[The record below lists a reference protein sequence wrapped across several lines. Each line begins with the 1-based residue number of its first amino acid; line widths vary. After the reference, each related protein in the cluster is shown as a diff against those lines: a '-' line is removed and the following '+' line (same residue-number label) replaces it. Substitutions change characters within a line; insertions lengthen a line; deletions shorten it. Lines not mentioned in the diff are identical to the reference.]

1 MKKTNNKFNSIVS
14 FFDKY
19 IINPFGKFLIIVK
32 DKIKTIS
39 EKLDVIWSKKSS
51 VIVISLICALLLFFV
66 IDKRI
71 VILSESNAEVLYG
84 QKVKALYNEEEYI
97 VEGLPKKVDI
107 TLIGKRWDIYLAKQ
121 YPAKEVTVDLK
132 NLKPGIHKVK
142 LKYEQVLKGVN
153 YRIDPSEVTVTIRNK
168 VSDKRA
174 LSAEIINKDK
184 FNSQL
189 VISEVKLSADS
200 VIIKGSNTTLEKVA
214 TVKALIDARKLSSS
228 KEGIINYN
236 DVKLVAYDADGK
248 EIDVEIVLPK
258 ITATVKLEVLSKT
271 VPIRILTK
279 GNLSTKAIKSIIQ
292 SDSEVKVYGSSEALS
307 QLNYL
312 PVEIDVTG
320 LDSNKKYTVNLQ
332 KPKGI
337 TDISIKTITVDISV
351 DDLATKTVD
360 GITINYRNLADDLV
374 VQGVNDESRTI
385 SVEVRG
391 TKENLDKIDK
401 ATIQAYVDLSGKGV
415 GVHELDVSV
424 EGDDQKLSYV
434 SKIKKIKVN
443 IYKKDS

>member
-1 MKKTNNKFNSIVS
+1 MKKTNNSFSSIFN

-19 IINPFGKFLIIVK
+19 IINPLSKFFVIIGE
-32 DKIKTIS
+32 KIKSIL
-39 EKLDVIWSKKSS
+39 EALDVLWSKKSS
-51 VIVISLICALLLFFV
+51 VIILSLICALLLFFV
-66 IDKRI
+66 VDKKI
-71 VILSESNAEVLYG
+71 VVLSESNAEVLYG

-97 VEGLPKKVDI
+97 VEGLPEKVDI

-121 YPAKEVTVDLK
+121 YPSKEVTVDLK
-132 NLKPGIHKVK
+132 YLKPGTHKVK
-142 LKYEQVLKGVN
+142 LKYEQVLRGVN
-153 YRIDPSEVTVTIRNK
+153 YRIDPSEVTVTILNK

-174 LSAEIINKDK
+174 VTSEIINKDK

-189 VISEVKLSADS
+189 FISEVKLSKDS
-200 VIIKGSNTTLEKVA
+200 VIIKGSNATLEKVSI
-214 TVKALIDARKLSSS
+214 VKALIDARKLSSS
-228 KEGIINYN
+228 KEGVINYN
-236 DVKLVAYDADGK
+236 DVKLVAYDSDGK
-248 EIDVEIVLPK
+248 AINVEIVSSK
-258 ITATVKLEVLSKT
+258 ITATVKLEALSKT
-271 VPIRILTK
+271 VPIRILTT
-279 GNLSTKAIKSIIQ
+279 GNLSTKAIKSIVQ

-337 TDISIKTITVDISV
+337 TDISIKTITVDITV
-351 DDLATKTVD
+351 DELATKTID
-360 GITINYRNLADDLV
+360 DITINYKNLSDDLV
-374 VQGVNDESRTI
+374 VQGANNESRTV

-391 TKENLDKIDK
+391 TKENIEKIDK
-401 ATIQAYVDLSGKGV
+401 ATIQAYVDLSGKTV
-415 GVHELDVSV
+415 GVHELDVFV
-424 EGDDQKLSYV
+424 TGDDPKLTYA

>member
-248 EIDVEIVLPK
+248 EIDVEIVSPK

>member
-1 MKKTNNKFNSIVS
+1 M
-14 FFDKY
+14 
-19 IINPFGKFLIIVK
+19 
-32 DKIKTIS
+32 
-39 EKLDVIWSKKSS
+39 
-51 VIVISLICALLLFFV
+51 
-66 IDKRI
+66 
-71 VILSESNAEVLYG
+71 
-84 QKVKALYNEEEYI
+84 
-97 VEGLPKKVDI
+97 
-107 TLIGKRWDIYLAKQ
+107 
-121 YPAKEVTVDLK
+121 
-132 NLKPGIHKVK
+132 
-142 LKYEQVLKGVN
+142 
-153 YRIDPSEVTVTIRNK
+153 
-168 VSDKRA
+168 
-174 LSAEIINKDK
+174 
-184 FNSQL
+184 
-189 VISEVKLSADS
+189 
-200 VIIKGSNTTLEKVA
+200 
-214 TVKALIDARKLSSS
+214 
-228 KEGIINYN
+228 
-236 DVKLVAYDADGK
+236 
-248 EIDVEIVLPK
+248 
-258 ITATVKLEVLSKT
+258 LSKT